1 MFGYITTNHMELKIK
16 DYVTYQACYCGL
28 CQRLK
33 KNHGQRARLVL
44 SFDMTFVA
52 ILLNGLYDIEKTTT
66 MIRCPFHPLKKKQ
79 VITSAMSD
87 YAADMNL
94 LLAYYNWEDDWIDDR
109 SLKSRLFMLLQKR
122 ECQKIAKKYPRQHQS
137 VLDYMK
143 KLAECEKK
151 GDQDNLD
158 EAANLTGEML
168 GEILVPKEDEWSDVL
183 RRMGFYLGK
192 FIYYMDAYDD
202 LEEDKKNGTYNP
214 LLSVSQEVI
223 EEILK
228 MMMAN
233 VSECFEYLP
242 IIEYEEIL
250 RNILYSG
257 VWLKYNTIKKE
268 RQQEE

>member
-44 SFDMTFVA
+44 SFDMTFVE
-52 ILLNGLYDIEKTTT
+52 ILLNGLYDTEKTTT

-109 SLKSRLFMLLQKR
+109 SL
-122 ECQKIAKKYPRQHQS
+122 
-137 VLDYMK
+137 